1 MKLQRAAV
9 LNRAIDKVIA
19 AFGALAMAAIVAI
32 GALITIDVV
41 IRSLGFGV
49 GRGGQEGV
57 EYLMFVTALFA
68 APWVLHHNAHIRID
82 FLLESAGRR
91 VGTAL
96 EALANVVGL
105 VVIAIFIF
113 YAARIGLGSA
123 AEGRMVYKNFIFP
136 EWWIYGAATVALAV
150 LWIEFLRR
158 LLRAFG
164 VIAPAKPAAG

>member
-1 MKLQRAAV
+1 M
-9 LNRAIDKVIA
+9 LNRAIDAVIA

-49 GRGGQEGV
+49 VRGGQEGV

-82 FLLESAGRR
+82 FLLETVGRR
-91 VGTAL
+91 VATAL
-96 EALANVVGL
+96 EALANSVGLIVVG
-105 VVIAIFIF
+105 IFIF
-113 YAARIGLGSA
+113 YAARIGLASA

-136 EWWIYGAATVALAV
+136 EWWIYGAATAALAV
-150 LWIEFLRR
+150 LWIEFVRR

-164 VIAPAKPAAG
+164 VIAPVKPAAG